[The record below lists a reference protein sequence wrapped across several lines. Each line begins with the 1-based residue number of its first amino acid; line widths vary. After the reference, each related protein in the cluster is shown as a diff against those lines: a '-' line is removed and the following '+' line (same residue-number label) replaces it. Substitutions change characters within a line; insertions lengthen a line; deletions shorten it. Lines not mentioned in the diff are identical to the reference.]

1 MSFSFH
7 SFLLN
12 GNPHFRQNFRVIV
25 AGGGTGRDTNYL
37 AEQLNHTN
45 AEIVFMDFSQNSMN
59 IAQLMTKMR
68 KCSNIVW
75 VRSWIEATPFMGLER
90 FDLFVSTGVL
100 HHLKNPQKG
109 LRVLQDVQS
118 PSGGALLML
127 YGKLGRSGVYQIQ
140 ELLRYI
146 NKGESSIGNEVV
158 NAKLVLAA
166 LPYQNWFNSYVS
178 GDHITMGD
186 VGIYDLLLHKR
197 DVSYDIREAFS
208 FVEMGGYNFVGFY
221 LPELNIPLTL
231 NPRILGLQLIKL
243 FLIKPLSSQQ
253 YIGDI
258 LKGDMN
264 QNGMFISK
272 QKSSEAKLSLEDNSI
287 YTYGSALGLRNI
299 IYDTSCH
306 RVVGNE
312 SFVIAKLTRTR
323 GRGNKLTK
331 TFIGLGP
338 NLDPIG
344 EIAFPLTELS
354 KFVISSLSRNSSR
367 SISLDSLLLKFKRH
381 SQLEYDHNIL
391 TEQLDDIFWYFKMTG
406 MFLLKKTSV
415 SAFPKTGGNSLF
427 SVLC

>member
-1 MSFSFH
+1 M
-7 SFLLN
+7 N
-12 GNPHFRQNFRVIV
+12 RNPHFRQNFRAIV

-45 AEIVFMDFSQNSMN
+45 AEIVYMDFSQNSMS
-59 IAQLMTKMR
+59 IAQLRTKMR

-75 VRSWIEATPFMGLER
+75 VTSWIEATTFLGLQI
-90 FDLFVSTGVL
+90 FDLFISTGVL
-100 HHLKNPQKG
+100 HHLKDPQKG
-109 LRVLQDVQS
+109 LRVLQDAQS
-118 PSGGALLML
+118 STGGALLMV
-127 YGKLGRSGVYQIQ
+127 YGKLGRAGIYQIQ
-140 ELLRYI
+140 ELLRYV
-146 NKGESSIGNEVV
+146 NKGEESIGNEVE
-158 NAKLVLAA
+158 NAKVVLAA
-166 LPYQNWFNSYVS
+166 LPYENWFNTYVS

-231 NPRILGLQLIKL
+231 NPRILGLQLIYL
-243 FLIKPLSSQQ
+243 FLMKPISSQQ

-272 QKSSEAKLSLEDNSI
+272 QKSSEAKLNLEENSI
-287 YTYGSALGLRNI
+287 YTYGAPLGLRNI
-299 IYDTSCH
+299 IHESSCH

-323 GRGNKLTK
+323 GREKRSSK
-331 TFIGLGP
+331 TFNGLGP
-338 NLDPIG
+338 GLDLIG

-354 KFVISSLSRNSSR
+354 KFIITSLSKKPLKP
-367 SISLDSLLLKFKRH
+367 ISLDSLLLNFKRQSRH
-381 SQLEYDHNIL
+381 EYNTANL
-391 TEQLDDIFWYFKMTG
+391 RQQLDDMFWYFKMTG

-415 SAFPKTGGNSLF
+415 LAFPKTKDKNLFSLF
-427 SVLC
+427 C

>member
-1 MSFSFH
+1 M
-7 SFLLN
+7 N
-12 GNPHFRQNFRVIV
+12 GNPPFRENFRVIV

-45 AEIVFMDFSQNSMN
+45 AEIVYMDFSQNSMN
-59 IAQLMTKMR
+59 VAQLMTKMR

-109 LRVLQDVQS
+109 LRVLQDAQL
-118 PSGGALLML
+118 PSGGALLMV

-146 NKGESSIGNEVV
+146 NTGESSIDSEVE
-158 NAKLVLAA
+158 NAKSVLAA

-186 VGIYDLLLHKR
+186 VGVYDLLLHKR

-231 NPRILGLQLIKL
+231 NPRILGLQLIEV
-243 FLIKPLSSQQ
+243 FLKKPMSSQQ

-272 QKSSEAKLSLEDNSI
+272 QKNSEAKLSIEENSI
-287 YTYGSALGLRNI
+287 YTYGSPLGLRNI
-299 IYDTSCH
+299 IYESSCH
-306 RVVGNE
+306 RIVGNE
-312 SFVIAKLTRTR
+312 SFVIAKLARTK
-323 GRGNKLTK
+323 GREKK
-331 TFIGLGP
+331 SIQTFNGLGP
-338 NLDPIG
+338 GLDLVG
-344 EIAFPLTELS
+344 EIAFPLTEFSKFIIISLS
-354 KFVISSLSRNSSR
+354 KKPLKP
-367 SISLDSLLLKFKRH
+367 ISLDSLLLDYKRQ
-381 SQLEYDHNIL
+381 SQHEYNNANL
-391 TEQLDDIFWYFKMTG
+391 RQQLDDIFWYFKMSG
-406 MFLLKKTSV
+406 MFLLKETSV
-415 SAFPKTGGNSLF
+415 LAFPKTRDKNLFSLF
-427 SVLC
+427 C

>member
-1 MSFSFH
+1 M
-7 SFLLN
+7 N

-45 AEIVFMDFSQNSMN
+45 AEIVYMDFSQNSMN
-59 IAQLMTKMR
+59 IAQMMTKMR

-109 LRVLQDVQS
+109 LRVLQDAQL
-118 PSGGALLML
+118 PSGGALLMV

-146 NKGESSIGNEVV
+146 NTGESSIDSEVV

-231 NPRILGLQLIKL
+231 NPRILGLQLIEL

-272 QKSSEAKLSLEDNSI
+272 QKSSEAKLGLEENSI
-287 YTYGSALGLRNI
+287 YTYGSPLGLRNI
-299 IYDTSCH
+299 IHDTSCH

-323 GRGNKLTK
+323 GRGNRLTK

-354 KFVISSLSRNSSR
+354 KFIIHSLSRKPLR
-367 SISLDSLLLKFKRH
+367 SISLDSLLLKFIRQ
-381 SQLEYDHNIL
+381 SQLENDHNNL
-391 TEQLDDIFWYFKMTG
+391 TEQLDDIFWYLKMTG

>member
-1 MSFSFH
+1 M
-7 SFLLN
+7 N
-12 GNPHFRQNFRVIV
+12 GNPPFRENFRVIV
-25 AGGGTGRDTNYL
+25 AGGGTGRDTNFL

-45 AEIVFMDFSQNSMN
+45 TEIVYMDFSQNSMN
-59 IAQLMTKMR
+59 IAQRMTRLR

-75 VRSWIEATPFMGLER
+75 VRSWIEGTPFLGLER

-100 HHLKNPQKG
+100 HHLKHPQKG
-109 LRVLQDVQS
+109 LRVLQDAQL
-118 PSGGALLML
+118 PSGGALLMV

-146 NKGESSIGNEVV
+146 NTGESSIDSEVE
-158 NAKLVLAA
+158 NAKSVLAA

-186 VGIYDLLLHKR
+186 VGVYDLLLHKR

-231 NPRILGLQLIKL
+231 NPRILGLQLIEL
-243 FLIKPLSSQQ
+243 FLIKPTSSQQ

-354 KFVISSLSRNSSR
+354 KFIINSLSRKPLR
-367 SISLDSLLLKFKRH
+367 SISLDSLLSKFIRQ
-381 SQLEYDHNIL
+381 SQLENDHNNL
-391 TEQLDDIFWYFKMTG
+391 TEQLDDIFWYLKMTG
-406 MFLLKKTSV
+406 MFLLRKTSV

>member
-1 MSFSFH
+1 M
-7 SFLLN
+7 N
-12 GNPHFRQNFRVIV
+12 GKPHFRQNFRVIV
-25 AGGGTGRDTNYL
+25 AGGGTGRDTNFL

-45 AEIVFMDFSQNSMN
+45 AEIVYMDFSQSSMK

-90 FDLFVSTGVL
+90 FELFVSTGVL

-109 LRVLQDVQS
+109 LRVLQDAQL
-118 PSGGALLML
+118 PFGGALLML

-140 ELLRYI
+140 EVLRYI
-146 NKGESSIGNEVV
+146 NKGESSLENEVE
-158 NAKLVLAA
+158 NAKSVLAA

-197 DVSYDIREAFS
+197 DVSYDIREAFR

-221 LPELNIPLTL
+221 LPELNIPFTL
-231 NPRILGLQLIKL
+231 NPRILGLQLIEL

-272 QKSSEAKLSLEDNSI
+272 QKSSEAKLSLEENSI
-287 YTYGSALGLRNI
+287 YTYGSPLGLRNI

-306 RVVGNE
+306 RVVGSD

-406 MFLLKKTSV
+406 MFLLKKKTV

>member
-1 MSFSFH
+1 MNCN
-7 SFLLN
+7 LN
-12 GNPHFRQNFRVIV
+12 FRQNFRVII
-25 AGGGTGRDTNYL
+25 AGGGTGRDTNFL

-45 AEIVFMDFSQNSMN
+45 AEIVYMDFSQNSMN
-59 IAQLMTKMR
+59 IAQLMTRMR

-75 VRSWIEATPFMGLER
+75 VRSWIEATPFLGLER

-100 HHLKNPQKG
+100 HHLKHPQKG
-109 LRVLQDVQS
+109 LRVLQDAQL
-118 PSGGALLML
+118 PSGGALLMV

-140 ELLRYI
+140 ELLRYV
-146 NKGESSIGNEVV
+146 NKGELSIDNEVA

-197 DVSYDIREAFS
+197 DVSYDIREAFV
-208 FVEMGGYNFVGFY
+208 FVEMGGYNFAGFY

-231 NPRILGLQLIKL
+231 NPRILGLQLIEL
-243 FLIKPLSSQQ
+243 FLKKPISSQQ

-272 QKSSEAKLSLEDNSI
+272 QKNSEAKLSIEENSI
-287 YTYGSALGLRNI
+287 YTYGSPLGLRNI
-299 IYDTSCH
+299 IYEASCH
-306 RVVGNE
+306 RLVGDE
-312 SFVIAKLTRTR
+312 SFVIAKLARTR
-323 GRGNKLTK
+323 GRKNRLTK
-331 TFIGLGP
+331 TFNGLGP
-338 NLDPIG
+338 DLDLIG

-354 KFVISSLSRNSSR
+354 KFILSSLSKKPLKPV
-367 SISLDSLLLKFKRH
+367 SLDALLLKFKRQ
-381 SQLEYDHNIL
+381 SQIEYNTHNL
-391 TEQLDDIFWYFKMTG
+391 RLQLDDIFWYFKMTG
-406 MFLLKKTSV
+406 MFLLKKTSI
-415 SAFPKTGGNSLF
+415 SAFPKTGEKNLF